1 MASPSHKPTAST
13 PAASDVAAAN
23 GLTRTRSNGGHDATV
38 KGQKRPAAGLV
49 KNGSVAFFTRQKSSR
64 TLRDR
69 RPGIQGTNSTFPID
83 KSTNLNRAISYT
95 VNEWPSHD
103 ESSSSSSSS
112 SEDEGEKGMK
122 SRRSRKETQR
132 KKMPGLRQPET
143 IDPARFDKDRVY
155 SAFAIGNDKFHT
167 KGRVSRRDGR
177 LRLSINEFA
186 SGGYL
191 SNTLGENLR
200 QHILLEDKGR
210 EPPVQF
216 YTHEITQVEEKL
228 EGSTVSRKINIP
240 KLNIVVIVIGSRG
253 DIQPFVKIGKILKEQ
268 YGHRVRLAT
277 HPAFKDFIEKEAKL
291 EFFSVGGNPSELMAF
306 MVKNPGL
313 IPTMETVTSG
323 EVGRRR
329 AAMYEMFLG
338 MWRACISTTD
348 QTADMPNVKTPA
360 EQRPFVADAI
370 IANPPS
376 FAHVHLAERLGVPLH
391 LM

>member
-1 MASPSHKPTAST
+1 MAAPSHEQAEAVPAEPNNSASIRSTDAPTSE
-13 PAASDVAAAN
+13 
-23 GLTRTRSNGGHDATV
+23 SNNATA
-38 KGQKRPAAGLV
+38 GAGSHRPAGLV
-49 KNGSVAFFTRQKSSR
+49 KKGSLAFFSKQKAG
-64 TLRDR
+64 TATKAK
-69 RPGIQGTNSTFPID
+69 RPGPQGTNSAFPIE

-103 ESSSSSSSS
+103 DSSSSSS
-112 SEDEGEKGMK
+112 SEDEGEAG
-122 SRRSRKETQR
+122 RTSRKAEKETER
-132 KKMPGLRQPET
+132 KKMPGLREPET
-143 IDPARFDKDRVY
+143 IDPAKFDKDRAY

-177 LRLSINEFA
+177 LKLSINEIA

-200 QHILLEDKGR
+200 QRILPEEKEG

-216 YTHEITQVEEKL
+216 YTHEIRQVEEKL
-228 EGSTVSRKINIP
+228 EESAATSKINVP
-240 KLNIVVIVIGSRG
+240 KLNIVIIVIGSRG

-329 AAMYEMFLG
+329 ASMYEMFLG
-338 MWRACISTTD
+338 MWRACVSTAD
-348 QTADMPNVKTPA
+348 QTAEMPNVKTPA
-360 EQRPFVADAI
+360 EHRPFVADAL

-376 FAHVHLAERLGVPLH
+376 FAHVHLAERLGIPLH

>member
-1 MASPSHKPTAST
+1 MAASGHEPTTST
-13 PAASDVAAAN
+13 PDTSDIQASN
-23 GLTRTRSNGGHDATV
+23 RSIDTSTSNSNIATV
-38 KGQKRPAAGLV
+38 GPGAQPPAGLV
-49 KNGSVAFFTRQKSSR
+49 KKGSLAFFSKQKSSTNSR
-64 TLRDR
+64 GR
-69 RPGIQGTNSTFPID
+69 RPGLNGTKSAFPIE

-95 VNEWPSHD
+95 VNEWPDHD
-103 ESSSSSSSS
+103 DSSSSSS
-112 SEDEGEKGMK
+112 SEDEGETG
-122 SRRSRKETQR
+122 RASRKAAKETER
-132 KKMPGLRQPET
+132 KKMPGLREPET
-143 IDPARFDKDRVY
+143 IDPAKYDKDRAY

-177 LRLSINEFA
+177 LRLSINEFT
-186 SGGYL
+186 GGNYL
-191 SNTLGENLR
+191 SNTLGENFR
-200 QHILLEDKGR
+200 QHILTEEKEG

-216 YTHEITQVEEKL
+216 YTHEIRQVEEKL
-228 EGSTVSRKINIP
+228 EGSSALAKINVP
-240 KLNIVVIVIGSRG
+240 KLNIVIIVIGSRG

-329 AAMYEMFLG
+329 ASMYEMFLG
-338 MWRACISTTD
+338 MWQACVSTAD
-348 QTADMPNVKTPA
+348 QTAEMPNIKTPA
-360 EQRPFVADAI
+360 EQRPFVADAL

-376 FAHVHLAERLGVPLH
+376 FAHVHLAERLGIPLH

>member
-1 MASPSHKPTAST
+1 M
-13 PAASDVAAAN
+13 AASGQEPTTSTSATSDIQASN
-23 GLTRTRSNGGHDATV
+23 RSIDTSTSNSNIATV
-38 KGQKRPAAGLV
+38 GPGAQPPAGLV
-49 KNGSVAFFTRQKSSR
+49 KKGSLAFFSKQKSSTNSR
-64 TLRDR
+64 GR
-69 RPGIQGTNSTFPID
+69 RPGLNGTKSAFPIE

-95 VNEWPSHD
+95 VNEWPDHD
-103 ESSSSSSSS
+103 DSSSSSS
-112 SEDEGEKGMK
+112 SEDEGETG
-122 SRRSRKETQR
+122 RVSRKAAKETER
-132 KKMPGLRQPET
+132 KKMPGLREPET
-143 IDPARFDKDRVY
+143 IDPAKYDKDRAY

-177 LRLSINEFA
+177 LRLSINEFT
-186 SGGYL
+186 GGNYL
-191 SNTLGENLR
+191 SNTLGENFR
-200 QHILLEDKGR
+200 QHILTEEKEG

-216 YTHEITQVEEKL
+216 YTHEIRQVEEKL
-228 EGSTVSRKINIP
+228 EGSSAPVKINVP
-240 KLNIVVIVIGSRG
+240 KLNIVIIVIGSRG

-329 AAMYEMFLG
+329 ASMYEMFLG
-338 MWRACISTTD
+338 MWQACVSTAD
-348 QTADMPNVKTPA
+348 QTAEMPNIKTPA
-360 EQRPFVADAI
+360 EQRPFVADAL

-376 FAHVHLAERLGVPLH
+376 FAHVHLAERLGIPLH